1 MSPHCIRKIPER
13 RLMRNMLSKDHLQ
26 EWPLLENSNLIALCS
41 VRGLPITPLTIPMIT
56 RFKRIPLTIHLI
68 RQKGE
73 INLTLIQKQLNQDLR
88 FQEELD
94 MISIKVIREVHNLV
108 SSVVQGPPTM
118 INRISEAQV
127 NNIHLT
133 KLMLL
138 WVIGPSET
146 VLARE

>member
-1 MSPHCIRKIPER
+1 
-13 RLMRNMLSKDHLQ
+13 
-26 EWPLLENSNLIALCS
+26 
-41 VRGLPITPLTIPMIT
+41 
-56 RFKRIPLTIHLI
+56 
-68 RQKGE
+68 
-73 INLTLIQKQLNQDLR
+73 
-88 FQEELD
+88 
-94 MISIKVIREVHNLV
+94 MISIKVIRGVHNLV

>member
-1 MSPHCIRKIPER
+1 
-13 RLMRNMLSKDHLQ
+13 
-26 EWPLLENSNLIALCS
+26 
-41 VRGLPITPLTIPMIT
+41 
-56 RFKRIPLTIHLI
+56 
-68 RQKGE
+68 
-73 INLTLIQKQLNQDLR
+73 
-88 FQEELD
+88 